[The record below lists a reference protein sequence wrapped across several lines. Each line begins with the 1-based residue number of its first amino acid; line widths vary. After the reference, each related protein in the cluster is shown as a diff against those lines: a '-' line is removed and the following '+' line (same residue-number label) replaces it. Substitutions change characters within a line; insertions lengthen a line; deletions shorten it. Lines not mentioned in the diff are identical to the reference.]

1 MGVCT
6 SIEVFNELLQAHNAQ
21 TVHSGQTPL
30 TTLSKVQIIR
40 AIDVSIVLAG
50 CRFPTMDLLLR
61 HAIRCFELEGCS
73 VKPDDMPTSL
83 SRFLADMAQLEEHEQ
98 DLVMT
103 VHLLAG
109 MLEGTATVQ

>member
-21 TVHSGQTPL
+21 TVNSGQTPL
-30 TTLSKVQIIR
+30 TTLSKLQIIR

-61 HAIRCFELEGCS
+61 HAIRCFELEGS
-73 VKPDDMPTSL
+73 VKPDMPTSL

-109 MLEGTATVQ
+109 MLEGTATVQY